1 MPEKILGSELPEDAF
16 ELLNKGTTVVVAT
29 VDEDGYP
36 RTAPIALVAAPN
48 RKTLRVCIRPHKF
61 SYKNIVRNGKVMVCV
76 IGEGNIA
83 IGVKGRAEVI
93 NEDVGGHP
101 TVPSPIVEIRIEEV
115 KSDALPW
122 APIMHGIRTRPIPE
136 KRPDKLSP
144 EIRRKIRDA
153 LKK

>member
-16 ELLNKGTTVVVAT
+16 ELINKGTTVVVAT

-48 RKTLRVCIRPHKF
+48 KKTLRICIRPHKF
-61 SYKNIVRNGKVMVCV
+61 SYMNIVRNGKVMVCV
-76 IGEGNIA
+76 IDEGNIA
-83 IGVKGRAEVI
+83 IGEKGRAEVI

-101 TVPSPIVEIRIEEV
+101 TIPSPIVEIKIEEV

-122 APIMHGIRTRPIPE
+122 APIIHGIRARPIRE
-136 KRPDKLSP
+136 EMPDKMSP
-144 EIRRKIRDA
+144 EILRKIRDA
-153 LKK
+153 LRA

>member
-16 ELLNKGTTVVVAT
+16 ELLNKGTTAVVAT

-36 RTAPIALVAAPN
+36 RTAPIGLVAAPN
-48 RKTLRVCIRPHKF
+48 KKTLRVCIRPHKF
-61 SYKNIVRNGKVMVCV
+61 SYKDIRRNGKVMVC
-76 IGEGNIA
+76 IIDEGNIA

-101 TVPSPIVEIRIEEV
+101 TIPSPIVEIKIEEV

-122 APIMHGIRTRPIPE
+122 APIIHGIRARTIRE
-136 KRPDKLSP
+136 EVPDKLSP
-144 EIRRKIRDA
+144 EILRKIRDA